1 MTLFKELFKIYLLFI
16 ALFFLGRLGLYC
28 LYFDRL
34 SDISFAQ
41 SLLSFLYG
49 LKLDTMTTSLFRH
62 SCCP

>member
-34 SDISFAQ
+34 SSALRDVIISTQ
-41 SLLSFLYG
+41 QGGEGTG
-49 LKLDTMTTSLFRH
+49 L
-62 SCCP
+62 